1 MPLAP
6 PLRPRP
12 EAINSRTGRA
22 EGRRRRGLCGGRRRL
37 STWARRGA
45 GAGAARPLGA
55 PTGSAAQAFAGGRA
69 GAADRTGGG
78 PARAPRGL
86 AKAPG
91 PGAVVGTRLHGGRPV
106 GPHAAS
112 GRRSRYRTVA
122 GRQGADGAHGSA
134 GFREEVL
141 RVGTG
146 ASSRQSVSC
155 WSVFPTAL
163 RSRCLTSADG
173 IRAGR
178 STAQDPSRNRLVR
191 GHGLGGSDAPLPKRP
206 GAATDRPTVNARQ
219 RLGAS
224 DGSRSPQRGSSPTD
238 GAGPGADAAPGCR
251 NDRPRGPTGHRAALG
266 QRGWRRPSPADATS
280 SPRARPASRAPI
292 RALSATAFAGP
303 GRRRHR

>member
-22 EGRRRRGLCGGRRRL
+22 EGRRRRGLCGGRRRP

-69 GAADRTGGG
+69 GAADRTGGR

-86 AKAPG
+86 AEAPG

-122 GRQGADGAHGSA
+122 GRQDADGAHGSA

-146 ASSRQSVSC
+146 ASSSESSSASSVS
-155 WSVFPTAL
+155 SAVGRP
-163 RSRCLTSADG
+163 RCVSAAG
-173 IRAGR
+173 RIRAGR
-178 STAQDPSRNRLVR
+178 STARDPSRSRLVR
-191 GHGLGGSDAPLPKRP
+191 GHGLGGSDASLPKRP
-206 GAATDRPTVNARQ
+206 GAGADRLTVKARQ

-224 DGSRSPQRGSSPTD
+224 DGGRSPQRGSSPD
-238 GAGPGADAAPGCR
+238 G
-251 NDRPRGPTGHRAALG
+251 RGKTR
-266 QRGWRRPSPADATS
+266 
-280 SPRARPASRAPI
+280 
-292 RALSATAFAGP
+292 
-303 GRRRHR
+303 GRRGARLQE